1 MSEREGSIYKM
12 SKKEK
17 NIIAGCVISLI
28 LVAIGSALVYRICFS
43 KPPFQKMPCVVFAYR
58 NDYSDVYIFDA
69 NGDIYEISGKSGKT
83 NGLEW
88 VEPTVDSL
96 KEENIGPWLEKVGTV
111 EIDLLQE
118 QYNMF
123 RKMTERD
130 YGVYPTVNIIP
141 TDEDSS
147 SQYLSKSDYWY
158 GFLSDTEIYAFY
170 YKGYLQY
177 DVTDKRAYQIVNWI
191 NDELVKCK

>member
-1 MSEREGSIYKM
+1 
-12 SKKEK
+12 
-17 NIIAGCVISLI
+17 
-28 LVAIGSALVYRICFS
+28 
-43 KPPFQKMPCVVFAYR
+43 MPCVVFAYR

-96 KEENIGPWLEKVGTV
+96 KEGNIGPWLEKVGTV

-147 SQYLSKSDYWY
+147 SQYLRKSDYWY